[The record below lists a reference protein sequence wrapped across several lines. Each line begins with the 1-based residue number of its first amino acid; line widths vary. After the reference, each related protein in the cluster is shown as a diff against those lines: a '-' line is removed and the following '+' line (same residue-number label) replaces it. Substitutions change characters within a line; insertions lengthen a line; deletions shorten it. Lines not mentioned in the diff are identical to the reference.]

1 MKQKISIAVLFGGQ
15 SSEHEVSCK
24 SAAHVLRN
32 LSKEKY
38 DIYALGIT
46 SNGNWMLTD
55 ASPEAIAQG
64 NWEQREDNICA
75 VLSPDAA
82 VKGIITAT
90 GKVIGI
96 DVCFPILHGKNGE
109 DGTLA
114 ALCQLAGIPQVGCS
128 MTAGANCMDK
138 VLTKII
144 CDRAGIKQA
153 AWTFYYKKQID
164 KDADAVVEDITR
176 RFALPVFVK
185 PASAGSSVGVSKASD
200 AMSLKAALLT
210 AAEHDGKILIEENI
224 VGQEIEVAVLDAG
237 IRCVSGCGEIAP
249 TAEFYDY
256 DAKYNDETSRLFLPA
271 RLSED
276 LAQKVREVAETV
288 FDVMECKGMSR
299 VDFFV
304 TADGEIIFNEINTI
318 PGMTQ
323 ISMYPKLLAFCGY
336 EDEKLMDALIEGA
349 LQ

>member
-1 MKQKISIAVLFGGQ
+1 MKDKISIAVIFGGQ

-24 SAAHVLRN
+24 SAVHVLRN
-32 LSKEKY
+32 LSEDQY
-38 DIYALGIT
+38 NVYTLGIT
-46 SNGNWMLTD
+46 KAGAWMLT
-55 ASPEAIAQG
+55 AACPEKIGTGEWESAQ
-64 NWEQREDNICA
+64 DNVSA
-75 VLSPDAA
+75 VISPDAA
-82 VKGIITAT
+82 THGIMTAD
-90 GKVIGI
+90 GRKIYI

-114 ALCQLAGIPQVGCS
+114 ALCQLAGIPQVGCL

-144 CDRAGIKQA
+144 CDKAGIRQA
-153 AWTFYYKKQID
+153 DWMFFYKTRIERDVEGVVREIID
-164 KDADAVVEDITR
+164 
-176 RFALPVFVK
+176 RFTLPVFVK

-200 AMSLKAALLT
+200 AASLKAALLG
-210 AAEHDGKILIEENI
+210 AAEQDGKILIEENI
-224 VGQEIEVAVLDAG
+224 DGQEIEVAVLDARV
-237 IRCVSGCGEIAP
+237 RCVSGCGEIAP

-256 DAKYNDETSRLFLPA
+256 DAKYNDTTSRLFIPA
-271 RLSED
+271 RLSD
-276 LAQKVREVAETV
+276 DIAQKVRENAEKV

-304 TADGEIIFNEINTI
+304 TKAGEIIFNEINTI

-323 ISMYPKLLAFCGY
+323 ISMYPKLLSVCGY
-336 EDEKLMDALIEGA
+336 EDAKLMDALIEGA